1 MTALK
6 SQTGPETGIKSWLV
20 QCSADNFEHVA
31 YLSAVFSEVLSV
43 NEQGFSLRISSLTDA
58 LRGRI
63 EKLGAAVTRF
73 QPCQS

>member
-1 MTALK
+1 MTAPK
-6 SQTGPETGIKSWLV
+6 PDTGMKSWLV

-31 YLSAVFSEVLSV
+31 WLTAVFSDVISV
-43 NEQGFSLRISSLTDA
+43 NEQGHSLQISSLNDR
-58 LRGRI
+58 LQGQI